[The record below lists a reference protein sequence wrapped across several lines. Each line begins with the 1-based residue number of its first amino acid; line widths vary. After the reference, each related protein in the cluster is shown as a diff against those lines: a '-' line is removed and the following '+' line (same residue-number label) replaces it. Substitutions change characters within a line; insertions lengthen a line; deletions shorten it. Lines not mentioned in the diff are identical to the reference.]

1 MTGSRSLAAAALATL
16 FALGIAVPASAR
28 EAARGPDQ
36 HQSQRQDAREAKKK
50 ARKEAY
56 TSRAKQEFGEWIA
69 GAEAVIA

>member
-1 MTGSRSLAAAALATL
+1 MIPLIWLNSSSYITMSGAAT
-16 FALGIAVPASAR
+16 VS
-28 EAARGPDQ
+28 
-36 HQSQRQDAREAKKK
+36 DAYTYDVKKK